1 MSKEQLKNLLEEL
14 KKGLSGLYGRK
25 LKGLYLFGSY
35 ARGTQEP
42 ESDLDVLVIL
52 DSYQDYGAEIRR
64 TGKLISDLSLENDLS
79 ISVVFVRESDWK
91 EGDNP
96 FLRNVRQEAI
106 AA

>member
-1 MSKEQLKNLLEEL
+1 MSKEQLKNLLGVL
-14 KKGLSGLYGRK
+14 KEKLRDLYADR
-25 LKGLYLFGSY
+25 LRGLYLFGSY

-79 ISVVFVRESDWK
+79 ISIVFVRESEWK
-91 EGDNP
+91 QGDNP
-96 FLRNVRQEAI
+96 FLRNVRREAV